1 LKHKGD
7 LPYLSTGF
15 APYRRVFLFFPV
27 NPAWLYKK
35 NIFGIIGL
43 EPMGRVRCHIK
54 APAKI
59 NLHLRVGG
67 RSADGYHDLESVFV
81 ALDFGDSLV
90 FDLPGFGK
98 AGETELSAEM
108 KLPLEWSVGLE
119 KNLVYRAAAL
129 FRERT
134 GFDSPLRIR
143 LEKRI
148 PWGAGLGGGSSDA
161 AAALAALDA
170 LAETGLSREALGE
183 MAEELGSD
191 VPFFLGY
198 AGPAALVNG
207 RGERL
212 RPLAF
217 PGGLSVVL
225 VYPGFESGTAGAFR
239 LLDETRGADFAGELP
254 AGEDRYRTLAAALE
268 ETPAHWRERGIFG
281 NDFLP
286 VLLRAGPER
295 DKRAYREILADLDA
309 LGADFSGLTGSG
321 STCFGIFYHQGAAEA
336 AVKAL
341 GDKWF
346 FVQPTFSLARWG
358 MAVLQ

>member
-1 LKHKGD
+1 VKPLW
-7 LPYLSTGF
+7 
-15 APYRRVFLFFPV
+15 V
-27 NPAWLYKK
+27 NPPWLYKNLK
-35 NIFGIIGL
+35 FSIIGFEL
-43 EPMGRVRCHIK
+43 MGRVGCRIQ

-67 RSADGYHDLESVFV
+67 RSAAGYHDLESVFV
-81 ALDFGDSLV
+81 ALDFGDALV
-90 FDLPGFGK
+90 FKLPGRGA
-98 AGETELSAEM
+98 AGETALRIDL
-108 KLPLEWSVGLE
+108 KLPLAWSLGPE
-119 KNLVYRAAAL
+119 QNLVYRAAAL

-134 GFDSPLRIR
+134 GFDAPLEIG

-161 AAALAALDA
+161 AATLRALDA

-183 MAEELGSD
+183 MAEALGSD

-198 AGPAALVNG
+198 AGPAALANG

-239 LLDETRGADFAGELP
+239 LLDETRGPGLDGALP
-254 AGEDRYRTLAAALE
+254 AGEDRYGTLAAALG
-268 ETPAHWRERGIFG
+268 ETPARWRERGIFG

-295 DKRAYREILADLDA
+295 DRLAYREILADLDA
-309 LGADFSGLTGSG
+309 GGADFSGLTGSG
-321 STCFGIFYHQGAAEA
+321 STCFGIFYQQGAAEA

-341 GDKWF
+341 RNKWF
-346 FVQPTFSLARWG
+346 FVQHTFSLARWG
-358 MAVLQ
+358 NAVLQW